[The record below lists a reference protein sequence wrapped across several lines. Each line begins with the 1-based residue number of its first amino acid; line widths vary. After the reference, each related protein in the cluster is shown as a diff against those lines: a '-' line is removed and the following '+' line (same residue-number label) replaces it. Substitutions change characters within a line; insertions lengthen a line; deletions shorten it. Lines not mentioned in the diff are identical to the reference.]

1 MVVLQEVVTPDMLF
15 RIILFIYLFSK
26 SATKD
31 PGIISCGRPLI
42 MSFFQSPSLVLAWR
56 RYMDL

>member
-1 MVVLQEVVTPDMLF
+1 MVVLQEVVTPHMLC

-31 PGIISCGRPLI
+31 SGTISCGRG
-42 MSFFQSPSLVLAWR
+42 
-56 RYMDL
+56 